1 MRQKR
6 DKTPPPK
13 SADDDHAGI
22 PRDANGDPIFLI
34 LPPVMR
40 ARYDGKMA
48 QCESAWREGESLAV
62 AEAIALA
69 RIYRQ
74 PISSWLADAVT
85 QLAVRRRTKAQAKRQ
100 REAQKSFARYTLVR
114 DLMLGIPGLYPKAA
128 DITWPEAYV
137 EASRLL
143 KGTLAGGD
151 EDTMKRSYADVRRD
165 LKNGRGG
172 KYYVL
177 KPTRATADS

>member
-1 MRQKR
+1 
-6 DKTPPPK
+6 
-13 SADDDHAGI
+13 
-22 PRDANGDPIFLI
+22 
-34 LPPVMR
+34 
-40 ARYDGKMA
+40 
-48 QCESAWREGESLAV
+48 
-62 AEAIALA
+62 
-69 RIYRQ
+69 
-74 PISSWLADAVT
+74 
-85 QLAVRRRTKAQAKRQ
+85 VRRRTKAQAKRQ